1 MLTVMSHTQGK
12 KSFLNLHI
20 HIYKQGMQ
28 LQYERYT

>member
-1 MLTVMSHTQGK
+1 MLTKPQGK